1 MAAISVAET
10 GHGACFLLARRL
22 HGALTVL
29 WGIIDVR
36 FCWVPNHDKT
46 SSKFSCNGVATPWQL
61 RLWNR
66 KADEAAV
73 AVQRARAG
81 GSARDAWFVTKKAA
95 KEWET
100 KAVSAFIAAAHKYH
114 DYVTVL

>member
-1 MAAISVAET
+1 M
-10 GHGACFLLARRL
+10 
-22 HGALTVL
+22 L